1 MRSQKKLLFILCLF
15 FPILTFAQTA
25 TIKGTVTDESNR
37 PVNGAKIS
45 IKSSGHSTTTDST
58 GAFILQNVPYGK
70 MQMDISKDGISSTN
84 KEIEVKEAEVNVAIN
99 LGDQTTEGVHASS
112 ESIPTVSLNEEELK
126 ESSTPS
132 VASVLTASR
141 DAFVSATTFV
151 FSVARFRV
159 RGYDDENFYTLM
171 NSAPMNDMV
180 TGRNLYSSWT
190 GLNDVMR
197 SRESTY
203 GLHPATYSFGA
214 LGGVTSIDSRAS
226 HQRKQFQISYSASNR
241 SYDNRVMATWGSGVM
256 KGGWAVSLSYSRR
269 WADEGYVKGTFY
281 DGHSYFLSVEKII
294 NSKHSLSL
302 TGFGAMTK
310 NGRSAPASKEMM
322 TLADDHYYNPNWGY
336 QNGKVRNAVV
346 GDAHQPVIIL
356 NHDWKINEKSSLES
370 ALSYQF
376 GLNKVSG
383 LDWYNAED
391 PRPDYY
397 RYLPS
402 FDPNYGEDSASYN
415 AYSAQL
421 ADLLRNN
428 ESLRQIQWDELYE
441 ANQLHDT
448 TINGT
453 SGLWAKYVI
462 QNRVTDT
469 KRANFNTIYNRV
481 INDHLVFNGGA
492 TFQSQSSEYY
502 KEVKDLMGADFFTDL
517 NQFAQQANPLDPNA
531 NQNDLDNPNR
541 ILHEGDKYGYDY
553 TAHIAKG
560 SLWGQGVFTYNRV
573 DFFLALNLANTSFYR
588 TGHVR
593 NGVFATSSFGDSEKK
608 NFFTYA
614 VKGGVTYKANG
625 RNYFF
630 VNLENLSRAPLFDN
644 AFISPRTRNTL
655 ANDLKNESIFS
666 VEGGYLLKSPRLKG
680 KAVAYMTQYTDGTD
694 TRSFYDDDYRTFV
707 NYTLTGIDKRH
718 VGIEVAVDAALGKG
732 FSASAVASV
741 GEFFYSSRPLATT
754 TQDNKDTLLGSNE
767 TLYLEDLH
775 LGGGAQS
782 AYTVGL
788 NYRSKRFW
796 FVNVNFNYFD
806 DIYIDANPRRRS
818 ISSLDLVDAGSTTW
832 KAILQQEKADP
843 QFTMDASFGWS
854 WRMNNKIKSLKRP
867 AYIVLNLGLTN
878 ILNNQDLIN
887 GGYEYSRFDTQNKD
901 VNKFPNK
908 YTYSYGTT
916 FFANLT
922 LRFN

>member
-1 MRSQKKLLFILCLF
+1 MRSKKTLFFILCLF
-15 FPILTFAQTA
+15 LPFLTFAQTA
-25 TIKGTVTDESNR
+25 TVKGIVTDEGNR
-37 PVNGAKIS
+37 PVAGAKIS
-45 IKSSGHSTTTDST
+45 IKSTGHTITTDST
-58 GAFILQNVPYGK
+58 GAYSLTNVPYGK
-70 MQMDISKDGISSTN
+70 HKIEIEKDGVALAT
-84 KEIEVKEAEVNVAIN
+84 KDIEVSEPEVMVPIH
-99 LGDQTTEGVHASS
+99 LGDQTTEGVVSTS
-112 ESIPTVSLNEEELK
+112 ESIPTVSLNEDELK
-126 ESSTPS
+126 ESSSPS

-141 DAFVSATTFV
+141 DAFVSATSFV
-151 FSVARFRV
+151 FSAARFRI
-159 RGYDDENFYTLM
+159 RGYDDENFLTLM

-197 SRESTY
+197 SREATY
-203 GLHPATYSFGA
+203 GLAPATYSFGA

-269 WADEGYVKGTFY
+269 WADEGYTKGSFY

-294 NSKHSLSL
+294 NSKHSLSI
-302 TGFGAMTK
+302 TGFGAATI
-310 NGRSAPASKEMM
+310 NGRSAPATKEMM
-322 TLADDHYYNPNWGY
+322 ALANDHYYNPNWGY

-346 GDAHQPVIIL
+346 GDAHQPVVIL
-356 NHDWKINEKSSLES
+356 SHEWKINEKSSLES
-370 ALSYQF
+370 AVSFQT
-376 GLNKVSG
+376 GLAKVSG

-402 FDPNYGEDSASYN
+402 FDPNYGEDSASFQ
-415 AYSAQL
+415 AYSSQL

-428 ESLRQIQWDELYE
+428 EALRQIQWDKLYE

-453 SGLWAKYVI
+453 SGKWAKYVI
-462 QNRVTDT
+462 QDRVSDT
-469 KRANFNTIYNRV
+469 KRINFNTIYNRV
-481 INDHLVFNGGA
+481 VNDHLTFNGGL
-492 TFQSQSSEYY
+492 TYQSQTTESY
-502 KEVKDLMGADFFTDL
+502 KEVKDLLGADFFTDL
-517 NQFAQQANPLDPNA
+517 NQFAQQANPLDSNA
-531 NQNDLDNPNR
+531 NQNDLNNPNR
-541 ILHEGDKYGYDY
+541 TLHVGDKYGYDY
-553 TAHIAKG
+553 TAHISKG
-560 SLWGQGVFTYNRV
+560 AVWGQGVFTYNRV
-573 DFFLALNLANTSFYR
+573 DFFVALNLSNTGFYR

-593 NGVFATSSFGDSEKK
+593 NGVFANSSFGDSEKK
-608 NFFTYA
+608 SFFNYA
-614 VKGGVTYKANG
+614 VKGGLTYKANG

-630 VNLENLSRAPLFDN
+630 VSVENLTRAPLFDN

-655 ANDLKNESIFS
+655 ANDLKSESIIS
-666 VEGGYLLKSPRLKG
+666 TEGGYLLKSPRLKG
-680 KAVAYMTQYTDGTD
+680 KLVGYLTQYTDGTD

-718 VGIEVAVDAALGKG
+718 VGLEVAVDASLGKG
-732 FSASAVASV
+732 FTANAVASV
-741 GEFFYSSRPLATT
+741 GQFFYSSRPLATT

-767 TLYLEDLH
+767 ILYIENIRLS
-775 LGGGAQS
+775 GGPQS
-782 AYTVGL
+782 AYTIGI

-806 DIYIDANPRRRS
+806 EIFIDANPRRRT
-818 ISSLDLVDAGSTTW
+818 INSLDLVDAGSANW
-832 KAILQQEKADP
+832 QQILQQEKVDG
-843 QFTMDASFGWS
+843 QFTMDASAGWS

-867 AYIVLNLGLTN
+867 AYLVLNTGVTN
-878 ILNNQDLIN
+878 ILNNKDLIN

-901 VNKFPNK
+901 VNKFPSK

-916 FFANLT
+916 FFASVT